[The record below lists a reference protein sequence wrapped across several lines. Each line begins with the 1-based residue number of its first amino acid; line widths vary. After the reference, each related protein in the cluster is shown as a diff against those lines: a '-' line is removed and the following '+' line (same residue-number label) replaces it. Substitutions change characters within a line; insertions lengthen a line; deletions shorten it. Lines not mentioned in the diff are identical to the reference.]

1 MKNNFVFLLKET
13 WNKAK
18 AYCVITVIKNIIG
31 AMVPVIDIIGVG
43 TVVEMLTT
51 NQDYKKV
58 VATVLIYVAINLGVS
73 LVNVVLTA
81 IENGVMRKSTNVL
94 QFGYMRDCVKVDYH
108 FVQDRTL
115 LDLKPKSMRARPEF
129 FLGLWGRCISDISK
143 IVGVIVIMAMASPW
157 FLLAL
162 AVLAVCV
169 TKTKVWTERK
179 ETEYRQEKT
188 EADRRMDYLYTAM
201 TDYKYAKEIRIND
214 MAHILESKYDEIGF
228 LQLNKLKQLI
238 VRKIGIEGIGKVL
251 EGVQIFLIYFYFTY
265 QVFCGAISIAEYT
278 VLVSSVTLCLQSVIS
293 LWSNVGYV
301 KNNFSA
307 IEYLK
312 QYMTV
317 VKENSFNSDSNQ
329 LPLKDIDFE
338 KADITFDKVSFHYPG
353 SEHNVLDNVSFS
365 INAQEKT
372 ALVGLNGA
380 GKSTLIMLI
389 LRLYRPT
396 EGRIL
401 MNGVDINTIP
411 FDEYIKKFGVVLQD
425 FCLFAYSVR
434 ENIAF
439 DKELD
444 EIKLKEVLEKSGLYN
459 KVMSLPDGVN
469 TSIYKDLDDAGIEFS
484 GGDSQKM
491 ALARALYKN
500 GSLVILDEPTS
511 AFDPLAEYDF
521 FKRLEE
527 LSEGKTTLFVSHR
540 LSSTVFCDKI
550 LVLKD
555 GKILEEGTH
564 DQLMA
569 RDGEYKELFMLQ
581 AQYYEKGVV
590 YE

>member
-1 MKNNFVFLLKET
+1 MKNNFIFLIKET

-18 AYCVITVIKNIIG
+18 AYFVITVIKNIIG
-31 AMVPVIDIIGVG
+31 AMVPMIDIIGIG
-43 TVVEMLTT
+43 QVVEMLTT
-51 NQDYKKV
+51 NQEYQKV
-58 VATVLIYVAINLGVS
+58 VATILIYVAINLVVS
-73 LVNVVLTA
+73 LVNVILTA
-81 IENGVMRKSTNVL
+81 VENGVMRKSTNVL
-94 QFGYMRDCVKVDYH
+94 QFGYMKDCVNVDYH

-143 IVGVIVIMAMASPW
+143 IAGVITIMAVMSPW

-162 AVLAVCV
+162 VLLAVCV
-169 TKTKVWTERK
+169 IKTKVWTEKK
-179 ETEYRQEKT
+179 ETEYQQEKT
-188 EADRRMDYLYTAM
+188 EADRKMDYLYTAM
-201 TDYKYAKEIRIND
+201 TDYKYAKEIRINNV
-214 MAHILESKYDEIGF
+214 ARILGDKYDEIGA
-228 LQLNKLKQLI
+228 LQLRKLKQLI
-238 VRKIGIEGIGKVL
+238 ARKIGIESIGKIL
-251 EGVQIFLIYFYFTY
+251 EGIQILLIYFYFTY
-265 QVFCGAISIAEYT
+265 QVFCGGISIAEYT
-278 VLVSSVTLCLQSVIS
+278 VLVSSVTLCLQSAIS
-293 LWSNVGYV
+293 LWSNLGYV

-317 VKENSFNSDSNQ
+317 VKENSINSDSNRF
-329 LPLKDIDFE
+329 PLADMDFE
-338 KADITFDKVSFHYPG
+338 RADITFEKVSFHYPG
-353 SEHNVLDNVSFS
+353 TEQKILDNVSFS
-365 INAQEKT
+365 INAREKT

-411 FDEYIKKFGVVLQD
+411 FDEYSKRFGVVLQD
-425 FCLFAYSVR
+425 FSLFAYSVR
-434 ENIAF
+434 ENITF
-439 DKELD
+439 GE
-444 EIKLKEVLEKSGLYN
+444 EVNEEKLEEVLKKSGLHD
-459 KVMSLPDGVN
+459 KIASLPKEAN
-469 TSIYKDLDDAGIEFS
+469 TAIYKDLDDEGIEFS
-484 GGDSQKM
+484 GGDSQKL

-500 GSLVILDEPTS
+500 GSIVILDEPTS

-540 LSSTVFCDKI
+540 LSSTVFCHKI
-550 LVLKD
+550 LVLKN
-555 GKILEEGTH
+555 GKITEEGTH
-564 DQLMA
+564 TELME
-569 RDGEYKELFMLQ
+569 RDGDYKELFMLQ
-581 AQYYEKGVV
+581 AQYYEKGVA